1 MRITELQ
8 IKCYPPESTAQTSQ
22 GTTRDVVTIS
32 TKTHTVTTSISDS
45 TMTSFDTQSSVTTKD
60 DTTKGSSDK

>member
-22 GTTRDVVTIS
+22 GTTRDVTIS

-60 DTTKGSSDK
+60 DTTKGSNDK